1 MAGGG
6 ERGDEVR
13 LRTMAARGLP
23 AALAIL
29 AFVAVGTLQATN
41 MILSRWNAG
50 AVPPYALGFFR
61 WLILA
66 LALAVICRRE
76 LPAMVRGVAAR
87 PLAVLM
93 AGFCG
98 MFLAGGIVYEAGI
111 TTSAINIGLIM
122 ATTPVIVLLV
132 SLLLRL
138 ERVRL
143 IQMLS
148 IAVALPG
155 TAIILARG
163 DFAALARI
171 AVTRGDVLMFVS
183 MLGWAVY
190 TIIQAR
196 MLSELSF
203 LARICVY
210 AAAGALVTLPFAL
223 YEGVTRADE
232 ILSLRALPVY
242 LFAGLVPGL
251 IAYAGFAKLGL
262 RFGPVRNAMVMYV
275 TPLASAVLSLLLL
288 GEGPEAYH
296 FAGGALI
303 LAGVW
308 MSLRR

>member
-1 MAGGG
+1 MAGDGG
-6 ERGDEVR
+6 REGDVR
-13 LRTMAARGLP
+13 RRTVPPAGLAAV
-23 AALAIL
+23 LAIL
-29 AFVAVGTLQATN
+29 AFAAVGTLQATN

-61 WLILA
+61 WSILA

-76 LPAMVRGVAAR
+76 LPAMVRGVARR

-143 IQMLS
+143 IQVLG

-155 TAIILARG
+155 TAIILSRG
-163 DFAALARI
+163 DLSALARI
-171 AVTRGDVLMFVS
+171 AITRGDILMIIS

-196 MLSELSF
+196 MLTELTV

-210 AAAGALVTLPFAL
+210 AAAGALVTLPIAL
-223 YEGVTRADE
+223 LEGLTRAED
-232 ILSLRALPVY
+232 ILAWRALPVY

-275 TPLASAVLSLLLL
+275 TPLASAALSLLLL
-288 GEGPEAYH
+288 GEGPETYH
-296 FAGGALI
+296 VAGGGLI

>member
-1 MAGGG
+1 MADGGG
-6 ERGDEVR
+6 HAKSAPGRAE
-13 LRTMAARGLP
+13 APPGLP
-23 AALAIL
+23 AALAIA
-29 AFVAVGTLQATN
+29 AFLAVGTLQASN

-50 AVPPYALGFFR
+50 TVPPYALAFFR
-61 WLILA
+61 WTILA
-66 LALAVICRRE
+66 LALAILCRRE
-76 LPAMVRGVAAR
+76 LRSMVRGVVLR
-87 PLAVLM
+87 PFAVLM
-93 AGFCG
+93 AGFTG

-132 SLLLRL
+132 SALLRL

-143 IQMLS
+143 IQLVG
-148 IAVALPG
+148 IVVALPG

-163 DFAALARI
+163 DLAALARI
-171 AVTRGDVLMFVS
+171 AMTRGDVLMFIS
-183 MLGWAVY
+183 MLGWSAY

-196 MLSELSF
+196 ALPDLSF

-210 AAAGALVTLPFAL
+210 AAAGALLTLPFAVV
-223 YEGVTRADE
+223 EGTTRAAAS
-232 ILSLRALPVY
+232 LSWQALPVY

-251 IAYAGFAKLGL
+251 IAYAGFAQLGL
-262 RFGPVRNAMVMYV
+262 RLGPVRNAMVMYV
-275 TPLASAVLSLLLL
+275 TPLASAALSLVLL

-296 FAGGALI
+296 VAGGALI